1 MLDDSRRHLY
11 EGALAPCEAKP
22 RKARRGKGADSS
34 EHKEE
39 KLLHRYL
46 TEADATA
53 MQPIN
58 ANFGLLPPLPRNLRD
73 RPERNCLL
81 VHRTPVDFRA

>member
-1 MLDDSRRHLY
+1 MR
-11 EGALAPCEAKP
+11 GEA
-22 RKARRGKGADSS
+22 AEVSQGKGADSS

-46 TEADATA
+46 TETDATA

-58 ANFGLLPPLPRNLRD
+58 ANFGLLPPPAK
-73 RPERNCLL
+73 P
-81 VHRTPVDFRA
+81 P